1 MSSFDVRS
9 GESKNRR
16 ISGETRL
23 FLPIL
28 CNPIT
33 YKAAAG
39 HFFFFTKTRR
49 ELFTRYKT
57 LHCVCRLVAECSSL
71 LSGGGHDIYS
81 HSSQPPGRNGSS
93 VLLTTGLEGGP
104 RQRFSQKS
112 FIHGAEQKLNVSEN
126 VGLFAS
132 NSSQRKLLP
141 VLSFRLCCNNTDRG

>member
-33 YKAAAG
+33 YNAAAG
-39 HFFFFTKTRR
+39 HGAVFFFSLLSKTRR

-57 LHCVCRLVAECSSL
+57 LHCVRRLVAKCSSL
-71 LSGGGHDIYS
+71 LFGGGHDIYS
-81 HSSQPPGRNGSS
+81 HRSSE
-93 VLLTTGLEGGP
+93 LLTTRLERGP

-112 FIHGAEQKLNVSEN
+112 FICGAEQKLNVSETLR
-126 VGLFAS
+126 LFAS
-132 NSSQRKLLP
+132 NSSQRKLLS
-141 VLSFRLCCNNTDRG
+141 VLSFQLCYNNTDRG